1 VALIPLTL
9 AATTLAGLHPEQRVN
24 LESDLFVKS
33 ARGLW
38 QSAHLVAGS
47 AGDRHGTA
55 YHVSVDVAA
64 GLPAV
69 AAICEVMGP
78 GGHMLTGSAV
88 ERFALAWSLPLISIS
103 PLAAH
108 L

>member
-1 VALIPLTL
+1 M
-9 AATTLAGLHPEQRVN
+9 R
-24 LESDLFVKS
+24 
-33 ARGLW
+33 R
-38 QSAHLVAGS
+38 
-47 AGDRHGTA
+47 
-55 YHVSVDVAA
+55 A

-78 GGHMLTGSAV
+78 DGHMLTGAAV

-103 PLAAH
+103 QLAAH